1 MKEDSL
7 ELQKETIKC
16 LSIIIESSVE
26 DEELQKTFSE
36 LVPIVITAID
46 ALIGNNCF
54 EEDVI
59 YQVLETI
66 CSQIEI
72 ENRSIDRYI
81 PDIVKYII
89 GDRYLLNKN
98 LPISMKES
106 GLEILTIISDYRRPI
121 YTKNIQLLTQVLQTM
136 FVLGMDKTV
145 DETKDTQETLSECV
159 MFAFQSFSRD
169 LPKKKFWP

>member
-1 MKEDSL
+1 
-7 ELQKETIKC
+7 
-16 LSIIIESSVE
+16 
-26 DEELQKTFSE
+26 
-36 LVPIVITAID
+36 VPIVITAID

-66 CSQIEI
+66 CTQIEI

-81 PDIVKYII
+81 PDIVKYLV
-89 GDRYLLNKN
+89 GDRYLMNKN

-106 GLEILTIISDYRRPI
+106 GLEVLTIVSDYRRPI
-121 YTKNIQLLTQVLQTM
+121 YTKNIQLLTQVLQTL

-145 DETKDTQETLSECV
+145 ADDRDTEETIADCV
-159 MFAFQSFSRD
+159 MFALQSFSRD
-169 LPKKKFWP
+169 LPKIYEKLF